1 MADLQSW
8 INYGD
13 EMRRPLVINPK
24 LADSKKVV
32 IVGGGLSGMC
42 IAFRLSQKLSLIHI

>member
-1 MADLQSW
+1 MKINRDVSMTDLESW

-13 EMRRPLVINPK
+13 EMRRPLLINPE
-24 LADSKKVV
+24 LANSSKVV

-42 IAFRLSQKLSLIHI
+42 CAFR